1 MEAADEQHGAPGSGR
16 RTTQPKEASRRMT
29 NNQASPLAPLVVAE
43 KRLEPWLQHD
53 WQKFWLT
60 IRSREWKSLALVPAG
75 VGGPADF
82 TVTVAVSLART
93 GMTHLGVPIRVA
105 DATRVPLRY
114 MVQFLDE
121 VRNCTAAGD
130 LVLIA
135 LGAMAESPVTVS
147 VAQASDNAL
156 LCVLLEKMAAA
167 DAKKVVGHVG
177 AQRFIGS
184 AVFHPRHVQ

>member
-1 MEAADEQHGAPGSGR
+1 
-16 RTTQPKEASRRMT
+16 MT
-29 NNQASPLAPLVVAE
+29 NNQASPMGPLVVAE
-43 KRLEPWLQHD
+43 KRHEPWLQHD

-60 IRSREWKSLALVPAG
+60 IRSKDWKSLALVPAG
-75 VGGPADF
+75 VGGPPDF

-105 DATRVPLRY
+105 DATHVPLRH
-114 MVQFLDE
+114 MMQFLDE

-167 DAKKVVGHVG
+167 DAKKIVSHVG

-184 AVFHPRHVQ
+184 AVFHPRHLQ